1 MGMRYMAFASTPYW
15 IIFSSLEGSTRDTT
29 DHIKLWASSNCSI
42 ESVFASAMVIYKEVS
57 SGTFR
62 FFCRC
67 CQKNVHSSSSPN
79 YNSLH
84 DIMLAIPYVSITHR
98 LAKRFRLASTGLVK
112 DEPEDFYFQEDFR
125 LHPKHLQG
133 MEMDNTIVEC
143 IPDSSKIDNIIGDDS
158 LILSAIKND
167 IDERCME
174 TARSWKSAVTCIFG
188 TDEGLS

>member
-1 MGMRYMAFASTPYW
+1 
-15 IIFSSLEGSTRDTT
+15 
-29 DHIKLWASSNCSI
+29 
-42 ESVFASAMVIYKEVS
+42 
-57 SGTFR
+57 
-62 FFCRC
+62 
-67 CQKNVHSSSSPN
+67 
-79 YNSLH
+79 
-84 DIMLAIPYVSITHR
+84 MLAIPYVSITHR

-133 MEMDNTIVEC
+133 MEMDNTVVEC

-174 TARSWKSAVTCIFG
+174 TARSWKSVVTCILVQMRGYPKG
-188 TDEGLS
+188 TPIAFTTG